1 MSRFRELRAQMAAQK
16 MVGRRV
22 TVVAKGQ
29 RIVGIICRATL
40 ALAAQER
47 DGVQYKAGDLTRCR
61 VATTHGVYSVRAI
74 ERVGLKPEEILYVG
88 DHRHLD
94 LDPARALGIQA
105 YLVDRKGKGGD
116 YAIPSLLE
124 LLRIA
129 GLR

>member
-74 ERVGLKPEEILYVG
+74 ERVAINGRAALEIRGRMRPIVTEV
-88 DHRHLD
+88 R
-94 LDPARALGIQA
+94 
-105 YLVDRKGKGGD
+105 
-116 YAIPSLLE
+116 S
-124 LLRIA
+124 
-129 GLR
+129 